1 MADQLTIPAYED
13 FISQVQSAGQDVNA
27 AREVYFEAYIKPQF
41 ADKDVAAARSSFDTH
56 FAAPDTSGPSTW
68 DNVKGVAE
76 EGYKGVRRG
85 LNTVQ
90 QGALGIASGIAHNYL
105 PDAAGEYMDR
115 QVRENAG
122 EIRSLAPSVT
132 RQTAL
137 DSPTNTAKYVAGA
150 VGEMAG
156 NIAPNLIMGPLT
168 RGMSLIPSVAATTF
182 GNAQSEALTRQDI
195 KQATE
200 QLDSWNKNVGASI
213 PKEGLPVD
221 LSESYKG
228 IDKTQ
233 LAVGAGLSTGLELA
247 GLRFMPSAIR
257 NKLEGKEAVD
267 LLNDAVGGVVSRT
280 LKAGGKAAFGEGLT
294 EGLQTYPEKLAE
306 GAGLSEVF
314 SPQTFEEAKDAA
326 ASAAVGSFG
335 IGAAGAQFGGSPRQ
349 NDTQFSNG
357 IQSEGMTQE
366 DEIAAMRGE
375 VAPKAPPPKS
385 PEALQAEEA
394 AARAAQKDAETA
406 KVQAVQDLVP
416 NAFVP
421 PKPKKGELPDLER
434 MLTYPEFEKEAKKSW
449 QESVPKVDPLQMN
462 QAYTEALKEN
472 PSLDYKVFEKAQKA
486 QMQRAHAA
494 ERPEPKTEMLRPAYL
509 QYVQMHQ
516 AGIRGFNEAYDKL
529 EKELG
534 PRAPDVPPEM
544 VGASSSLIG
553 QVPKGQT
560 DLFGAP
566 TGADM
571 TIPAAPEPMMS
582 AEDTQTRGVQLQL
595 PMDQLRLPA
604 PQSEKLLDLAAKM
617 ERGDF
622 GPVHPNAVDA
632 LLKAA
637 VEDQDQ
643 AQQLNTANAPKEPA
657 PAPNLPEMPPAIKPA
672 LPLSTLP
679 GANNGLQNQGQTPT
693 GQEVNSFSTQSGAI
707 NGQSTTAPQGLQ
719 GREGDPGA
727 TPAARQGGDGGIQN
741 PGQAKAQVKTKPK
754 NRREVDPETD
764 DLIVA
769 IRKLGGLNVDP
780 GTTGNDFAGRLKSIK
795 TPTIVTVGDVER
807 TKGAGRSLDDLAQ
820 ALWERGYL
828 DAHDA
833 GELYDKLWR
842 AEGGTKFWSREKQT
856 ADEAPVDTG
865 TDRWIERIDQAG
877 TEDEVAAIMREA
889 GNDTVFQSRFR
900 NDANFQKA
908 WYDALD
914 NAQTQTAPAPKE
926 QVGWFAPVQNAGS
939 PEQALAALEQV
950 RQKLDENT
958 TLTPKV
964 AAQRYTMLDKVEE
977 DLRKKLAA
985 APTQDLMPAATA
997 TDQKTA
1003 DQLALEAR
1011 QQETQR
1017 KLNATNAPQ
1026 GGGLFDMDNRQGE
1039 MDLSPAEPVPAADP
1053 RDREFTTITR
1063 LKGVQDKGDGVFYI
1077 PENLMTPQRRNKLMD
1092 EVEKAKPYIS
1102 TRVNPTARYEFKDW
1116 AQVTGNPTD
1125 RGYAILDRR
1134 VRQAERQNSG
1144 DPNATSRSQGADG
1157 AVSGTQAGIV
1167 TTAGEE
1173 QPATGRAS
1181 GNRGGLD
1188 RTRADRP
1195 AESTAVTETAGGM
1208 GEPGAVG
1215 QEALAAQAPSVE
1227 ERTSRYTD
1235 TVEETKDAPFRRQLD
1250 LFLDADPAEVGQPG
1264 AKAEAAKRAAVAA
1277 VTSLRGSTGGVLGPR
1292 LADSYAARQRVSL
1305 VGHTLTSREDL
1316 ATLAQVY
1323 RDPRFE
1329 TFRLFFTNQEGKI
1342 VSQVGLS
1349 SRLPTSSAIII
1360 GTDAKQYLT
1369 DLARAAGKSGAT
1381 SYYMLHNH
1389 PSTNPMPSDAD
1400 ISLTKLFDRELNL
1413 ISNGHVILDTNQFG
1427 VIKPSGDVEII
1438 KKDFGQVSPYKANE
1452 FSDITINSPLRLID
1466 VAKKL
1471 EVDQDAVTLV
1481 VTTAGHKVLGIT
1493 TVPADTINK
1502 GNRSTLTLRVR
1513 KLLRTMNGAR
1523 VFAVGTDIGTLRP
1536 LGDLVMDAIHVT
1548 ESGEYASIN
1557 ERTGGS
1563 YGMSDPFVVK
1573 GRRVPR
1579 VTADTSPEF
1588 NYLRD
1593 QAAVARK
1600 GMGSGPQVA
1609 EGEGTYAAQK
1619 AKAWSEDVLGAA
1631 MDTKTEGLEAFK
1643 LLLNPHQVADLNPQ
1657 YPSAAIYADAVD
1669 AMQAAAGEYQQRIGV
1684 LTERMENL
1692 PKEELGALSD
1702 LMTKS
1707 TLTDIHVDKPFDDA
1721 ANAHLDPEKNDDKLH
1736 AQLAERYQ
1744 ALTPEAQA
1752 IYSEMRDHFAD
1763 MWERR
1768 FTAVQDLATR
1778 MGVEG
1783 QAATKLKSEINQLR
1797 RKVKGPYFPLM
1808 REGRYVVTWKSQAL
1822 LDAEKAKD
1830 MPLVDQLKGS
1840 AADYWVR
1847 FTDSESEAK
1856 KLSSNRPEKMGED
1869 ANGAFKLR
1877 TEASREVSGAGAE
1890 FVAKLETTL
1899 RDRIP
1904 DKETGDVAVTAL
1916 KQVFLETLPDLSV
1929 MKRTMMRRGVAGVRS
1944 EDMVRAIAKAGVADA
1959 HYLAR
1964 LAHADK
1970 ITSALQNLRLEDAN
1984 PKPGEEVDT
1993 TEPGT
1998 PRGGIGRVY
2007 NLIAKDYRGT
2017 MLRPANG
2024 LGNKIASKLV
2034 EVSYLHSLA
2043 LDTGNLIANAMQP
2056 TLTVWPMLGGR
2067 HGFQRS
2073 YLEMARG
2080 LQDALKIVRAVNYN
2094 LDIEKITNEN
2104 GEQDALKKLRDMGK
2118 IELSMSRDLASAGRG
2133 ESLRYDRMRKF
2144 LAAPAHYVE
2153 TVTRISSV
2161 LAAYRMELAR
2171 ARRDEQGTSEES
2183 RRMKAIDYAA
2193 RISREALVDFTPGGA
2208 PIMMKGNQQAIA
2220 KVAMQYKR
2228 FAISMLYLYGKTAR
2242 DAFKASDMGSKKE
2255 AQKTLAAMLFTQ
2267 FTIAGGLAGLPT
2279 ALPAQ
2284 LLASLWPTDD
2294 EDESAEEKLNRL
2306 ADTLAG
2312 GDPQLSMAMRK
2323 GPLSALTGADLSR
2336 KMGLSDLLVLNSG
2349 QITEPLKP
2357 NEKPSTRII
2366 KVAAP
2371 SLAFVDRMYDGM
2383 TAASNG
2389 DLVDAA
2395 VKFLPRSIIS
2405 DVILARRAAEEGM
2418 TSKDRTGKVS
2428 PLEYQAN
2435 EIIAK
2440 AMGIP
2445 PLLETLKWEASDAAT
2460 ARDKGKADRRE
2471 RLLDQWVIAARKDDA
2486 EGKAKAQADI
2496 DEYNASLPEGFKGY
2510 KIKKGDQFS
2519 RKQSARKGEKSL
2531 TETGIKKTKRN
2542 KGWVGELDMY
2552 KPLR

>member
-1 MADQLTIPAYED
+1 MAEQLTIPAYED
-13 FISQVQSAGQDVNA
+13 FITRAQGAGQDLDA

-56 FAAPDTSGPSTW
+56 FAAPGTSGPSTW

-76 EGYKGVRRG
+76 EGFKGVRRG

-115 QVRENAG
+115 QLRENAG
-122 EIRSLAPSVT
+122 EIRSLAPTVT

-156 NIAPNLIMGPLT
+156 NIAPNLIAGPLT
-168 RGMSLIPSVAATTF
+168 RGISLIPSVAMTTY
-182 GNAQSEALTRQDI
+182 GNAQSQALTRQDI
-195 KQATE
+195 KQATD
-200 QLDSWNKNVGASI
+200 QLDSWNKNVGAPI

-233 LAVGAGLSTGLELA
+233 LALGAGLSTGLELA

-257 NKLEGKEAVD
+257 SKLEGKEAVD

-280 LKAGGKAAFGEGLT
+280 FKAGGKAAFGEGLT

-306 GAGLSEVF
+306 GAGMGEVF

-326 ASAAVGSFG
+326 TSAAVGSFG

-375 VAPKAPPPKS
+375 VAPPAPPPKS
-385 PEALQAEEA
+385 PEDLQAEEA
-394 AARAAQKDAETA
+394 AAREAMKTQETA
-406 KVQAVQDLVP
+406 KVQGLQDLVP

-421 PKPKKGELPDLER
+421 LKPKKGELPDPER

-449 QESVPKVDPLQMN
+449 QESVPKVDPVQVN
-462 QAYTEALKEN
+462 QAYTEELKNN
-472 PSLDYKVFEKAQKA
+472 PGLDYKVFEKAFKTQL
-486 QMQRAHAA
+486 QQAHAA
-494 ERPEPKTEMLRPAYL
+494 ERPEPKTESLRPAYL
-509 QYVQMHQ
+509 QYVQMHE
-516 AGIRGFNEAYDKL
+516 AGIRDFNAAYDQL

-534 PRAPDVPPEM
+534 PKAPDVPPEM
-544 VGASSSLIG
+544 VGASSSLLGEPAKG
-553 QVPKGQT
+553 QV

-571 TIPAAPEPMMS
+571 TLPSAPEPLIS
-582 AEDTQTRGVQLQL
+582 QEDTQTQGVQLQL

-622 GPVHPNAVDA
+622 GPVHPNAVEA

-637 VEDQDQ
+637 IEDQTQ
-643 AQQLNTANAPKEPA
+643 AEQLNASNAPKAPTPA
-657 PAPNLPEMPPAIKPA
+657 PDLPEMPPAVKPA

-679 GANNGLQNQGQTPT
+679 GATN
-693 GQEVNSFSTQSGAI
+693 ESTD
-707 NGQSTTAPQGLQ
+707 APQGLQ
-719 GREGDPGA
+719 GREGIPGTA
-727 TPAARQGGDGGIQN
+727 PAARQGGDGGIQN

-754 NRREVDPETD
+754 NRREVDPEND

-769 IRKLGGLNVDP
+769 IRKLGGINVEMES
-780 GTTGNDFAGRLKSIK
+780 DFAGRLKSIP
-795 TPTIVTVGDVER
+795 TPKIVGVGNVER
-807 TKGAGRSLDDLAQ
+807 TKGTGRSLDDLAE
-820 ALWERGYL
+820 ALWELGYL
-828 DAHDA
+828 ANRDA
-833 GELYDKLWR
+833 GELYEKLWN
-842 AEGGTKFWSREKQT
+842 AESGQQSLSMDKQ
-856 ADEAPVDTG
+856 ADAVQQADNG
-865 TDRWIERIDQAG
+865 TDRWIEELERAGSEDQVVQITRDAG
-877 TEDEVAAIMREA
+877 ADPR
-889 GNDTVFQSRFR
+889 FQARLK
-900 NDANFQKA
+900 NDADFQKA
-908 WYDALD
+908 WFNALD
-914 NAQTQTAPAPKE
+914 YAQEQTAPLESRPDISADTQAPP
-926 QVGWFAPVQNAGS
+926 APANPG
-939 PEQALAALEQV
+939 
-950 RQKLDENT
+950 
-958 TLTPKV
+958 
-964 AAQRYTMLDKVEE
+964 
-977 DLRKKLAA
+977 
-985 APTQDLMPAATA
+985 AATA
-997 TDQKTA
+997 TADRNADIFPAADQTTQQNA
-1003 DQLALEAR
+1003 DQLALEER
-1011 QQETQR
+1011 QRDTQR
-1017 KLNATNAPQ
+1017 RLNATQAPQ
-1026 GGGLFDMDNRQGE
+1026 GGGLFDMDNRQNE
-1039 MDLSPAEPVPAADP
+1039 MDL
-1053 RDREFTTITR
+1053 
-1063 LKGVQDKGDGVFYI
+1063 
-1077 PENLMTPQRRNKLMD
+1077 
-1092 EVEKAKPYIS
+1092 
-1102 TRVNPTARYEFKDW
+1102 
-1116 AQVTGNPTD
+1116 
-1125 RGYAILDRR
+1125 
-1134 VRQAERQNSG
+1134 G
-1144 DPNATSRSQGADG
+1144 DPNAAVRPQGADG
-1157 AVSGTQAGIV
+1157 AVPGTEGGVVPAQG
-1167 TTAGEE
+1167 GE
-1173 QPATGRAS
+1173 QPAAGRAS

-1188 RTRADRP
+1188 RLRAAGP
-1195 AESTAVTETAGGM
+1195 AEQSAIAETAGGM
-1208 GEPGAVG
+1208 GEPGTVG
-1215 QEALAAQAPSVE
+1215 AEALDPQYSQGETPTQGTSPEAITRILGESPRVVVHQTLADAEKATGRKLKGNAKAFVLNGKAHFIADRIAPGSELGVFLHEVGTHLGMERVLSKEQIARLANQVEQWAQSGQGIEQAAAQAALRRAGGDPSETLAYFIE
-1227 ERTSRYTD
+1227 EAANRGIDPTKTD
-1235 TVEETKDAPFRRQLD
+1235 MKSPIGRWMGQVWRAIKDTLVKWGIKDVGKMSPQDVVNFAYGAAKLEMKRSGTGQKQTETPAFKKWFGNSKVVDENGEPLAVYHGGRPGIDVFQPNMRDDGIEQYAMFFSPSQKAANAYAGRRSGSQVYPVYLNVRNPKYV
-1250 LFLDADPAEVGQPG
+1250 ADPIDLQVTSKAKLQELIDGGYDGIVYPGRSTKSGLLRREKIDPYYAEV
-1264 AKAEAAKRAAVAA
+1264 AV
-1277 VTSLRGSTGGVLGPR
+1277 
-1292 LADSYAARQRVSL
+1292 
-1305 VGHTLTSREDL
+1305 
-1316 ATLAQVY
+1316 
-1323 RDPRFE
+1323 
-1329 TFRLFFTNQEGKI
+1329 FFPNQIK
-1342 VSQVGLS
+1342 
-1349 SRLPTSSAIII
+1349 SAI
-1360 GTDAKQYLT
+1360 GNNGEFDASNPDIRYSLQ
-1369 DLARAAGKSGAT
+1369 DDAT
-1381 SYYMLHNH
+1381 
-1389 PSTNPMPSDAD
+1389 
-1400 ISLTKLFDRELNL
+1400 
-1413 ISNGHVILDTNQFG
+1413 
-1427 VIKPSGDVEII
+1427 
-1438 KKDFGQVSPYKANE
+1438 
-1452 FSDITINSPLRLID
+1452 
-1466 VAKKL
+1466 
-1471 EVDQDAVTLV
+1471 
-1481 VTTAGHKVLGIT
+1481 
-1493 TVPADTINK
+1493 
-1502 GNRSTLTLRVR
+1502 
-1513 KLLRTMNGAR
+1513 
-1523 VFAVGTDIGTLRP
+1523 
-1536 LGDLVMDAIHVT
+1536 
-1548 ESGEYASIN
+1548 
-1557 ERTGGS
+1557 
-1563 YGMSDPFVVK
+1563 
-1573 GRRVPR
+1573 
-1579 VTADTSPEF
+1579 
-1588 NYLRD
+1588 
-1593 QAAVARK
+1593 
-1600 GMGSGPQVA
+1600 
-1609 EGEGTYAAQK
+1609 QK
-1619 AKAWSEDVLGAA
+1619 AKAWSEDALGVV
-1631 MDTKTEGLEAFK
+1631 MDKKTEGVEAFK

-1657 YPSAAIYADAVD
+1657 YPSAATYADAVD
-1669 AMQAAAGEYQQRIGV
+1669 AMQAAAGEYQQRIGE

-1692 PKEELGALSD
+1692 PKEELGKLSD

-1707 TLTDIHVDKPFDDA
+1707 TLTDIHVDKPFDDP
-1721 ANAHLDPEKNDDKLH
+1721 ANAHLDPEKNDDKVH

-1768 FTAVQDLATR
+1768 FAAVQDLATR

-1783 QAATKLKSEINQLR
+1783 SSATKLNSEIAQLR
-1797 RKVKGPYFPLM
+1797 RKVRGPYFPLM
-1808 REGRYVVTWKSQAL
+1808 REGRYVVAWKSQAL

-1830 MPLVDQLKGS
+1830 MTQVDQLKGN

-1847 FTDSESEAK
+1847 FTDKESEAK
-1856 KLSSNRPEKMGED
+1856 KLSSNRPEKMGE
-1869 ANGAFKLR
+1869 GASGEYKLR
-1877 TEASREVSGAGAE
+1877 TESSREVSGAGAE
-1890 FVAKLETTL
+1890 FVSKLETTL

-1984 PKPGEEVDT
+1984 PKPGDEVDT
-1993 TEPGT
+1993 AEPGT

-2007 NLIAKDYRGT
+2007 NLIARDYRGT
-2017 MLRPANG
+2017 MLRPADG
-2024 LGNKIASKLV
+2024 WGNKFASKLV

-2080 LQDALKIVRAVNYN
+2080 LKDAMKIVRAVNYN
-2094 LDIEKITNEN
+2094 LDIDKITNEN

-2133 ESLRYDRMRKF
+2133 ESLEYDRMRKF

-2208 PIMMKGNQQAIA
+2208 PIMMKGNQQAIT

-2267 FTIAGGLAGLPT
+2267 FTIAGGLAGLPV

-2284 LLASLWPTDD
+2284 LVASLWPTDD
-2294 EDESAEEKLNRL
+2294 EDESAEQKLNRL

-2312 GDPQLSMAMRK
+2312 GNPELSMAVRK

-2349 QITEPLKP
+2349 QATEPLKP
-2357 NEKPSTRII
+2357 NERPSTRII

-2395 VKFLPRSIIS
+2395 IKFLPRSVIS

-2418 TSKDRTGKVS
+2418 TSKDRTAKIS
-2428 PLEYQAN
+2428 PQEYQAN

-2440 AMGIP
+2440 ALGIP
-2445 PLLETLKWEASDAAT
+2445 PLLETLKWEANDAAT
-2460 ARDKGKADRRE
+2460 ARDRPKADQRE

-2486 EGKAKAQADI
+2486 EAKAEAQAAI
-2496 DEYNASLPEGFKGY
+2496 DEYNASLPANFKGY
-2510 KIKKGDQFS
+2510 RIKKADQFS
-2519 RKQSARKGEKSL
+2519 RKQSARKGEKKL
-2531 TETGIKKTKRN
+2531 TGTGIKETKRN
-2542 KGWVGELDMY
+2542 KTWVKELDMY
-2552 KPLR
+2552 RPLR